1 MFLKAYWGEI
11 YLYLEVMFLKAY
23 WGKIYLY
30 LEVMFLK
37 AYWGEI
43 YLYLEVMFD
52 LYIFSP
58 AQDKLKKRFDVDV
71 CKKWMQHVEDVKSEV
86 CIIYHDSNCDKTQH

>member
-1 MFLKAYWGEI
+1 MFA
-11 YLYLEVMFLKAY
+11 
-23 WGKIYLY
+23 
-30 LEVMFLK
+30 K

-86 CIIYHDSNCDKTQH
+86 CIIYHDSNCDKTHH

>member
-1 MFLKAYWGEI
+1 MLMNLSCARLNLSDTSSMTQNTLGYFS
-11 YLYLEVMFLKAY
+11 FP
-23 WGKIYLY
+23 
-30 LEVMFLK
+30 
-37 AYWGEI
+37 
-43 YLYLEVMFD
+43 

-86 CIIYHDSNCDKTQH
+86 CIIYHDSNCDKTHH

>member
-1 MFLKAYWGEI
+1 
-11 YLYLEVMFLKAY
+11 
-23 WGKIYLY
+23 
-30 LEVMFLK
+30 MFLK

-86 CIIYHDSNCDKTQH
+86 CIIYHDSNCDKTQHLGSHHCNNYYICTLCKNSFKMVGK